1 MLNPRFF
8 SARKNDFR
16 SGPIWNRDF
25 WNELKRLKFVSGA
38 QNHRGT
44 RMVARRTVTRGFN
57 RPQVVLQFAHRMFHH
72 GWESTVTLG
81 VRCPHCESQFQLS
94 PDLLGKSMRCPNT
107 DCREIFEVRGEQEP
121 AIPGAV
127 SVAPLTSGSVTDFLQ
142 VIEVEPSSA
151 QIFNAEMLPVAR
163 SLPPLPPRP
172 VVKLPAATLLPG
184 PREVA
189 WNAADEP
196 IPKTTLFKKQIDDH
210 VPVTRRKKRRG
221 VPKAMLALVSLAL
234 VGTLITVGAMLLLRE
249 KRTEEKLVQDAEKL
263 YGEGKFGESAKRYE
277 ELQKEYPDSENVKK
291 YDFFSRL
298 SATQNAIGAVAARE
312 NPTAPLQ
319 TLREFLGEYGE
330 SPFALPDTGFGTDIV
345 QAGQKLAAVFN
356 DNAGDRIKEFRK
368 DRSKLPELDSA
379 EKSVQQGREL
389 LPQLERYRGGAGMS
403 SDKARELFD
412 ATSGEIF
419 KERTRLAVLA
429 PFQDLAV
436 EPTDERIAE
445 FEQTIKKAGLEKD
458 EEAKT
463 LAVQAR
469 TNLRVL
475 VKFVL
480 ERRLAVAAPMDPPL
494 AFVAPAIAGSPDP
507 KAGTEAT
514 NDTIFGLAHGV
525 CYAIDA
531 HTGNLLWGRKLH
543 ATSAD
548 SRTVDLPLRVVLA
561 DGAIDWVLL
570 PSSADG
576 QSAIT
581 ARRTRTGEAIWHQ
594 TLPHPCLGQPVIIGK
609 QLFVPL
615 QDALGTVVHL
625 DVVTGEQY
633 GSLALRQPIGGGLAV
648 LPGLHADHGF
658 LVVPG
663 DARRVFV
670 IEWGRV
676 DADNRKEPLTCVR
689 SFATQHAK
697 DSLRVE
703 PMLTSS
709 GEAGSPARLTLC
721 EGDGPGAMKLR
732 SFPLPAI
739 EQLSKLQSEGDTPI
753 DAVAETRVN
762 GWNSFAPLSDGERVC
777 VSTDAGV
784 FLALGV
790 NQVGNADAGLF
801 TLPGQPPAKEQ
812 EQVCR
817 SQVIA
822 QDEEAVW
829 VLLGH
834 RLIRLKV
841 AIDGLGGYRLMP
853 RGEAKLLGEPL
864 ARSQVRPA
872 LNRAF
877 VTYRPSVGGAVRM
890 MAFDLE
896 TGLTVWERQLGA
908 VAIHAPIPLA
918 NKEYL
923 LVDGFAGVYRVRNSS
938 APDQEPALQT
948 ETVTPPTEA
957 ADGPARVVVSADG
970 HDVWT
975 LLLATPADGTKLKLQ
990 KFTDGKSVG
999 VTALPLLDQLA
1010 GVPLAFGAQLLVPLA
1025 NGYVYRVDIADTAL
1039 KTGSVWRGSTIRG
1052 PTSCHLSGAGV
1063 GSYLASD
1070 GNVEV
1075 SLYSWPADKDEAAR
1089 LAGPW
1094 DARGKIGLPAV
1105 WIEVGDTK
1113 FVATGTDGGTVCLFD
1128 RTKALLDPIRTW
1140 KGNPKGPIP
1149 EGAVTQQFLLLERA
1163 EGTRLV
1169 YSVKKESLVCLNLSE
1184 DKPEWVVRSPS
1195 PNSGELLGWI
1205 RDGDRLLVSY
1215 QSGSVQVLNPKT
1227 GIAVEETE
1235 SDRPTSEVAAIRYG
1249 ADQLLQAHS
1258 DGTVGLT
1265 PIAATGMK

>member
-1 MLNPRFF
+1 M
-8 SARKNDFR
+8 
-16 SGPIWNRDF
+16 
-25 WNELKRLKFVSGA
+25 
-38 QNHRGT
+38 
-44 RMVARRTVTRGFN
+44 
-57 RPQVVLQFAHRMFHH
+57 
-72 GWESTVTLG
+72 TLG

-94 PDLLGKSMRCPNT
+94 PDLLGKSMRCPNL
-107 DCREIFEVRGEQEP
+107 DCGEIFQVRVEQELELATP
-121 AIPGAV
+121 VVV
-127 SVAPLTSGSVTDFLQ
+127 SSAPLTSGSVTDFLQ
-142 VIEVEPSSA
+142 VIEVAPSSTPILA
-151 QIFNAEMLPVAR
+151 PELLPVAR
-163 SLPPLPPRP
+163 SLPPLPPRS

-189 WNAADEP
+189 WDAADEP
-196 IPKTTLFKKQIDDH
+196 IPETKTTPTPFKKQIDDH
-210 VPVTRRKKRRG
+210 VPVTRRGKRRG

-234 VGTLITVGAMLLLRE
+234 LGTLITVVVMLVVRE

-263 YGEGKFGESAKRYE
+263 YSEGKYGESAKRYE
-277 ELQKEYPDSENVKK
+277 ELQSEYPDSENVKK
-291 YDFFSRL
+291 YEFFSRL
-298 SATQNAIGAVAARE
+298 SATQNSIGAVAARE

-319 TLREFLGEYGE
+319 SLREFLSVYGE

-356 DNAGDRIKEFRK
+356 DNAGDHIKEFRK

-379 EKSVQQGREL
+379 EKSVQLGREL
-389 LPQLERYRGGAGMS
+389 LPQLERHRGSGMP
-403 SDKARELFD
+403 SDKVREQFD
-412 ATSGEIF
+412 ATTGEIF
-419 KERTRLAVLA
+419 KERSRLAVLA
-429 PFQDLAV
+429 PYRNLAV

-458 EEAKT
+458 DEAKS
-463 LAVQAR
+463 LAAQAR
-469 TNLRVL
+469 TNLRTL
-475 VKFVL
+475 VKFVPD
-480 ERRLAVAAPMDPPL
+480 RRPATAAPPEPPL
-494 AFVAPAIAGSPDP
+494 AFVAPAIAGSPEP
-507 KAGTEAT
+507 KAGTDAT
-514 NDTIFGLAHGV
+514 NDTVFGLAYGV
-525 CYAIDA
+525 YYALDA

-543 ATSAD
+543 STSAD
-548 SRTVDLPLRVVLA
+548 PKTVDLPLRVVLA

-570 PSSADG
+570 PSTTDG
-576 QSAIT
+576 KSAIT

-594 TLPHPCLGQPVIIGK
+594 TLASPCLGQPALIGN

-615 QDALGTVVHL
+615 QDSLGTVVHL

-658 LVVPG
+658 LVIPG

-689 SFATQHAK
+689 SFATNHAK

-709 GEAGSPARLTLC
+709 GEAGSPTRMTLC
-721 EGDGPGAMKLR
+721 EGDTPAAMKLR

-753 DAVAETRVN
+753 NANAIAETRVN
-762 GWNSFAPLSDGERVC
+762 GWNWFAPLSDGERVC

-784 FLALGV
+784 FMALGV
-790 NQVGNADAGLF
+790 NQAGNADAGLF

-822 QDEEAVW
+822 QDEESVW

-834 RLIRLKV
+834 RLVRLKV

-853 RGEAKLLGEPL
+853 RGDAKLLGEPL

-896 TGLTVWERQLGA
+896 TGVTAWERQLGA
-908 VAIHAPIPLA
+908 IAIHLPIPLA

-938 APDQEPALQT
+938 APDQEPVFQT

-957 ADGPARVVVSADG
+957 ATGPARVVVSADG
-970 HDVWT
+970 HDVWM
-975 LLLATPADGTKLKLQ
+975 LLLATAADGTKLKLQ

-999 VTALPLLDQLA
+999 ITAVPLVDQLA
-1010 GVPLAFGAQLLVPLA
+1010 GVPLAFGSQLLVPLA

-1052 PTSCHLSGAGV
+1052 PTTCHLSGAGV

-1070 GNVEV
+1070 GNAEV
-1075 SLYSWPADKDEAAR
+1075 SLYSWPADKEEAAR

-1094 DARGKIGLPAV
+1094 EARGKISLPAV
-1105 WIEVGDTK
+1105 WIEAGERT
-1113 FVATGTDGGTVCLFD
+1113 FVATGTDAGTVCLFD
-1128 RTKALLDPIRTW
+1128 RTKALRDPIRTW
-1140 KGNPKGPIP
+1140 RGNAKGPIP
-1149 EGAVTQQFLLLERA
+1149 EGAVTQQLLLLE
-1163 EGTRLV
+1163 GGDGPGLV
-1169 YSVKKESLVCLNLSE
+1169 YSVKKESLVCLKLSH
-1184 DKPEWVVRSPS
+1184 DKPEWVVRAPS
-1195 PNSGELLGWI
+1195 PNFGELLGCA
-1205 RDGDRLLVSY
+1205 RDGDRVLVSY
-1215 QSGSVQVLNPKT
+1215 QSGLVQVLNSKT
-1227 GIAVEETE
+1227 GLAVEETE
-1235 SDRPTSEVAAIRYG
+1235 ADRPTSEIAAIRFG
-1249 ADQLLQAHS
+1249 SDQLLQAHS

-1265 PIAATGMK
+1265 PIAATGVK